1 MQELL
6 VYQAIWG
13 LEGLEAF
20 DLNAGMERTL
30 DAVLAAGFD
39 GVGVALIRK
48 EQSETVSRVLGERGK
63 TWEATAFVRTADDLA
78 RFSQMLLQG
87 GSLDGA
93 NAAPFFER
101 PAIDGGLVGSGM
113 QTASGFEGV
122 LKAFYATRSDH
133 LRGQGGRILGV

>member
-1 MQELL
+1 MW
-6 VYQAIWG
+6 AISTSG
-13 LEGLEAF
+13 PHLTIEPNEAV
-20 DLNAGMERTL
+20 AAH
-30 DAVLAAGFD
+30 DAVR
-39 GVGVALIRK
+39 ALLDELFGQNFGGAMSVI
-48 EQSETVSRVLGERGK
+48 
-63 TWEATAFVRTADDLA
+63 F
-78 RFSQMLLQG
+78 G